1 MCDMHR
7 CILFLKGHCYNK
19 RKMPNHND
27 EFNYVKITNEED
39 GESLEFGETPV
50 DDSIS
55 FKENDDRLRDEI
67 NDSQASNNENKSPEE
82 KKKRESKENKSS
94 KDGDNKSSGSS
105 SSSSSLG
112 MASIATVVGSALV
125 IVPTLSTLVGIN
137 LFLRATCHMKNMD
150 VNDRSLKYELE
161 LKDTDD
167 TDFVITL
174 ENATYKQSQALKEGD
189 NEGYFVDLNPGTTY
203 DLTVADVSNA
213 NIKIYSERITTL
225 STAGSHVL
233 SFDANNRGGT
243 MGSIEVPTGSEYS
256 LPTSIFVPFDDEYFG
271 GWKVNGE
278 GQVRQPGETIVI
290 NSDTTLVAAWI
301 KFPTQETHKEADG
314 TFFSYFPSQLSETIS
329 TVSLMDIDFQ
339 CSYVYYDST
348 LESLNFGT
356 AGGFV
361 STSKPFGG
369 TLNRV
374 VFNTSANQAADVDF
388 TIVYSASPIYQ
399 KVTEQGETHKMS
411 PGSSYTF
418 VCSNPDARYF
428 CLSNSD
434 SAEGIIASMEFIY
447 NTPVIENEF
456 QIYFDANGGTGSF
469 GPYPIR
475 NVNQH
480 PLPEIDDVGFTA
492 PEGYE
497 FAGWKIQGI
506 DDILQPGT
514 VVGVSSNITLVAQW
528 QPKPEYTVT
537 FVSDGGS
544 SVDSQTVLKGDCAVE
559 PDDPTKDT
567 YVFDGWYIDD
577 QATEPYDFS
586 QAVTGNLTLTARWK
600 PDVDFS
606 MYINYIDTLSS
617 SPANEISFKYTKDDQ
632 YEHYVDYSLELDGEG
647 TDVITLDIGALDE
660 ATSLTTKTASI
671 SSIDVS
677 ALGSGIVNYTMK
689 GITSS
694 GDSYEIAT
702 GSLSMS
708 RTQKNYCNSVYI
720 GGTALRADST
730 GIVYPIMSIGTEGGG
745 SSSSAYYVPIRFD
758 YSDPNKSHGSYD
770 WRLVYSVDG
779 TTETNTTFSYASGGT
794 VNASISKD
802 LFDATSLQATF
813 ARIYFKDEY
822 GNQIGD
828 TFENVTMQVSDARN
842 VIGFQLPSSYIVSPT
857 SNPRI
862 GFSACGERGLNPD
875 NLYENYTFT
884 TLGVNEENFAATLTF
899 RLLGKGGTVVK
910 EYVIDIAQ
918 ALKAKATSSITT
930 TNVEFE
936 FIDTISGEDKRAEFI
951 EESKRYVVDV
961 ELSITPAGGTP
972 FTCTSYESYSFR

>member
-1 MCDMHR
+1 
-7 CILFLKGHCYNK
+7 
-19 RKMPNHND
+19 MPHNND
-27 EFNYVKITNEED
+27 EFNYVKIINEED
-39 GESLEFGETPV
+39 GESLEFGETPA
-50 DDSIS
+50 DDSAS

-67 NDSQASNNENKSPEE
+67 NDSNASNNENKAPEE
-82 KKKRESKENKSS
+82 KKKRESKENKSG
-94 KDGDNKSSGSS
+94 KDGDDKSSGSS

-112 MASIATVVGSALV
+112 MAGIATVVGAALV

-150 VNDRSLKYELE
+150 VEATSLKYELE

-167 TDFVITL
+167 TNFVITL
-174 ENATYKQSQALKEGD
+174 ENATYNQSQELVEGD
-189 NEGYFVDLNPGTTY
+189 NEGYFVDLNPNTAY
-203 DLTVADVSNA
+203 NLTVADASNK
-213 NIKIYSERITTL
+213 NIKIYTDIVRTL
-225 STAGSHVL
+225 NASGSAIL
-233 SFDANNRGGT
+233 SFDANNRSGS
-243 MGSIEVPTGSEYS
+243 MNSIEVPTGSEYS

-290 NSDTTLVAAWI
+290 NSDTTLVAAWT
-301 KFPTQETHKEADG
+301 KFPTQESSTEASG

-329 TVSLMDIDFQ
+329 TVSLMNIDFQ

-348 LESLNFGT
+348 LESLNYGT

-374 VFNTSANQAADVDF
+374 VFNTSANQAGDVDF
-388 TIVYSASPIYQ
+388 TMKYSAIPIYQ
-399 KVTEQGETHKMS
+399 KDTEQGETHTMS

-428 CLSNSD
+428 CLSNSG
-434 SAEGIIASMEFIY
+434 SVEGIIASMEFIY
-447 NTPVIENEF
+447 NTPVIDNEF

-480 PLPEIDDVGFTA
+480 ALPEINEVGFTA

-506 DDILQPGT
+506 DDLLQPGT
-514 VVGVSSNITLVAQW
+514 IVGLSQDVTLIAQW
-528 QPKPEYTVT
+528 QPIPEYTVT
-537 FVSDGGS
+537 FVTDGGS
-544 SVDSQTVLKGDCAVE
+544 SVDSQTVLKGDSAVE

-606 MYINYIDTLSS
+606 MYINYIDTLSA
-617 SPANEISFKYTKDDQ
+617 SPTNEISFKYTKDDQ

-647 TDVITLDIGALDE
+647 SDVITLAIGALDE
-660 ATSLTTKTASI
+660 ADTFTTKTASI
-671 SSIDVS
+671 SSETAS
-677 ALGSGIVNYTMK
+677 ALGNGIINYTMK
-689 GITSS
+689 GIKSS

-702 GSLSMS
+702 GSLSMP
-708 RTQKNYCNSVYI
+708 RTQKDYCNSVYI
-720 GGTALRADST
+720 GGTVLEADNSGKT
-730 GIVYPIMSIGTEGGG
+730 FNIMSIGTEGGG
-745 SSSSAYYVPIRFD
+745 SSSSTYYVPVRFD
-758 YSDPNKSHGSYD
+758 YADPNKSHGSYD

-779 TTETNTTFSYASGGT
+779 STETNTTFSYSGGGT
-794 VNASISKD
+794 ANVSISKN
-802 LFDATSLQATF
+802 LFDESTKQATF

-822 GNQIGD
+822 GNQIGG
-828 TFENVTMQVSDARN
+828 TFENVTMQVLDARN
-842 VIGFQLPSSYIVSPT
+842 VAGFQLPSSYIVNPS

-862 GFSACGERGLNPD
+862 RLSACGERGLNPD

-884 TLGVNEENFAATLTF
+884 TLGVNEEGFAATLTF
-899 RLLGKGGTVVK
+899 RLLSKGGTVVK

-918 ALKAKATSSITT
+918 ALKAKATSSLTT
-930 TNVEFE
+930 TDVEFE
-936 FIDTISGEDKRAEFI
+936 FIDINTGVDKHAEFV
-951 EESKRYVVDV
+951 EQSKRYVVDV
-961 ELSITPAGGTP
+961 TLTVTPLGATP